1 MSIMPTAGVSAY
13 GRGQCLRQGS
23 EPNGTKI
30 SATGGKFYGKA
41 GVGDTVKTLI
51 FIDHP
56 GSQP

>member
-1 MSIMPTAGVSAY
+1 MRHG
-13 GRGQCLRQGS
+13 GRNENS
-23 EPNGTKI
+23 SDPNGTKI

-41 GVGDTVKTLI
+41 GVGDTLKTLI